1 MGCLAIHCL
10 PCFSSSW
17 VGLIARLHLCQTRD
31 LMVFIQVALAI
42 MVDIELVFHAYSA
55 ADRAKIDDGMKR
67 HGIGALLL
75 GQPSAQ
81 LIAKVCCI
89 CGLWFNDS
97 IMHCIYQFIL
107 DKDGKRTPEFMPA
120 FAAMHA
126 FNPAAGPSPG
136 GKRAAKPISLFK
148 HALPATALLSNK
160 PSVATASSCNAS
172 LSSFL

>member
-1 MGCLAIHCL
+1 
-10 PCFSSSW
+10 
-17 VGLIARLHLCQTRD
+17 
-31 LMVFIQVALAI
+31 MVFIQVALAI

-120 FAAMHA
+120 FASMHA
-126 FNPAAGPSPG
+126 FNPAAGP
-136 GKRAAKPISLFK
+136 
-148 HALPATALLSNK
+148 
-160 PSVATASSCNAS
+160 
-172 LSSFL
+172 

>member
-1 MGCLAIHCL
+1 LL
-10 PCFSSSW
+10 
-17 VGLIARLHLCQTRD
+17 VL
-31 LMVFIQVALAI
+31 IQVAAAA
-42 MVDIELVFHAYSA
+42 MVDIEVVFHAYSA

-120 FAAMHA
+120 FASMHA
-126 FNPAAGPSPG
+126 FNPAAGP
-136 GKRAAKPISLFK
+136 
-148 HALPATALLSNK
+148 
-160 PSVATASSCNAS
+160 
-172 LSSFL
+172 